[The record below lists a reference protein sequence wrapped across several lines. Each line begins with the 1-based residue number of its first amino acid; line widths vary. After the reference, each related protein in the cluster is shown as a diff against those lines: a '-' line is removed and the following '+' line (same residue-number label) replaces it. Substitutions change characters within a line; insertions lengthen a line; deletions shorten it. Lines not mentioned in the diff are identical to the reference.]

1 MAKKVLKVIL
11 ELLLIIMGIVLL
23 VFSYF
28 MIADIETKEPKE
40 VGENCNIS
48 NQTYKGRKI
57 FIIEPNEEKND
68 IVILY
73 FHGGSYMAE
82 ASNKHWNFLE
92 KLAIDTKS
100 TIVMPDYPLTPKY
113 NYKDVF
119 EMVEPLYKEI
129 TKKIDVKNLIV
140 MGDSAGGGLG
150 LALLEKV
157 SQESIPL
164 PEKTILISPW
174 LDVRL
179 TNPKI
184 EEVQKK
190 DTVLN
195 KETLK
200 LAGLAYSGEDGIN
213 SYLVNPIDGDL
224 EKIKNVTI
232 FTGTDDI
239 LNPDVYVLQERAKEV
254 NVEIEVKEY
263 ESAKH
268 IWVIEKNSDQKL
280 IEQAYKELCEK
291 IEDSSHGK
299 EVR

>member
-28 MIADIETKEPKE
+28 MIVDIETKEPKE

-119 EMVEPLYKEI
+119 EMVEPLYK
-129 TKKIDVKNLIV
+129 K
-140 MGDSAGGGLG
+140 
-150 LALLEKV
+150 
-157 SQESIPL
+157 
-164 PEKTILISPW
+164 
-174 LDVRL
+174 
-179 TNPKI
+179 
-184 EEVQKK
+184 
-190 DTVLN
+190 
-195 KETLK
+195 
-200 LAGLAYSGEDGIN
+200 
-213 SYLVNPIDGDL
+213 
-224 EKIKNVTI
+224 
-232 FTGTDDI
+232 
-239 LNPDVYVLQERAKEV
+239 
-254 NVEIEVKEY
+254 
-263 ESAKH
+263 
-268 IWVIEKNSDQKL
+268 
-280 IEQAYKELCEK
+280 
-291 IEDSSHGK
+291 
-299 EVR
+299 